1 MQSRHP
7 LFPLVLVFVFI
18 FVFVFLLPVYEGVL
32 LQRWHQLRS
41 AETNTVHGVDHIRL
55 DKKIFLVLIFVHFF
69 FQISIMFINYLA
81 LSEQLVPAV
90 GRSAVDTGSLS
101 SWVRIYLGVDLV
113 VMDLFAI
120 FLWIILWCA
129 WVRVVVYLVMVTQVL
144 RTSIIVE
151 KKGWHSDNST
161 NNMSELSPLVETTTT
176 GVSGFAESRW
186 VRAAWRSRARQP
198 GRVAPELGSEVSGNK
213 NCMFR

>member
-1 MQSRHP
+1 MST
-7 LFPLVLVFVFI
+7 LV
-18 FVFVFLLPVYEGVL
+18 
-32 LQRWHQLRS
+32 
-41 AETNTVHGVDHIRL
+41 
-55 DKKIFLVLIFVHFF
+55 
-69 FQISIMFINYLA
+69 QISMMFISYLA

-90 GRSAVDTGSLS
+90 GGSTVDTGSLS
-101 SWVRIYLGVDLV
+101 SWVRIYLGVDLF

-129 WVRVVVYLVMVTQVL
+129 WVRVVVYLVMVTQVVG
-144 RTSIIVE
+144 TSIIVE
-151 KKGWHSDNST
+151 KKCMHSDNST

-198 GRVAPELGSEVSGNK
+198 GRVAPELGSEVSGNIY
-213 NCMFR
+213 CMFR